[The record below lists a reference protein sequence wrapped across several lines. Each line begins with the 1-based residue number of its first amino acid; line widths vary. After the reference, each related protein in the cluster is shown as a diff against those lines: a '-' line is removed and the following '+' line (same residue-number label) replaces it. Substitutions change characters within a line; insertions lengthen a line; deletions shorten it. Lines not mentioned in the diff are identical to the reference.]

1 MFVRR
6 GGVSTLA
13 PGGAGRHRKRCVSC
27 GIMSCVTSVMRALGQ
42 SEARDYLT
50 TTNQRPSGHQC
61 VYSCA
66 RGLNCETSQPLQGLA
81 LDTHYIHY
89 ITYWDMGCDIINEP
103 RILIEGT
110 IHMDAIYLSKSP
122 TLSRR

>member
-1 MFVRR
+1 
-6 GGVSTLA
+6 
-13 PGGAGRHRKRCVSC
+13 
-27 GIMSCVTSVMRALGQ
+27 MRALGQ

-66 RGLNCETSQPLQGLA
+66 RGLNCETSQPLLGLA